1 MKKSFILIF
10 VLITSV
16 FYGQDFKLLDNYK
29 FDKAESYN
37 KAEPHVIESA
47 NYLFST
53 PVEENNL
60 NRLVAIQF
68 ILKWMEG
75 TEYTFNLDSKVMDL
89 VGDNQDLLG
98 LYMAGMSK
106 VVLENKSTKLSD
118 DEIYDGVVALLVGYC
133 KNKENNLKPTKNL
146 KKAMK

>member
-1 MKKSFILIF
+1 MKKSFILFF

-37 KAEPHVIESA
+37 IAEPHVIESS
-47 NYLFST
+47 NYLFTT

-75 TEYTFNLDSKVMDL
+75 TNYTFNLDSKVMDL
-89 VGDNQDLLG
+89 VGENQNLLG

-106 VVLENKSTKLSD
+106 VVLENKSSKLTD
-118 DEIYDGVVALLVGYC
+118 DEVYDKVLVMLVDYC